1 MDTRHKKPAA
11 NTQKTDRNTIEMTIT
26 IGVHGN
32 PRLHAAV
39 NAAGPG
45 KDAAALV
52 KQLAEE
58 ALILREARAARLSLA
73 PPGNHSTAQQPLDRE
88 SHSKHGIAR
97 GALDDQTLSAA
108 LDQFSNIAD

>member
-1 MDTRHKKPAA
+1 MNTRHKNPAA
-11 NTQKTDRNTIEMTIT
+11 HAKKIDRNAIEMTIT
-26 IGVHGN
+26 INVHGN

-58 ALILREARAARLSLA
+58 ALILRDARATGISLA
-73 PPGNHSTAQQPLDRE
+73 PPINHPTAQQPLGRE
-88 SHSKHGIAR
+88 LHSKHPL
-97 GALDDQTLSAA
+97 GALDEQTLSAA
-108 LDQFSNIAD
+108 LDQFSYSAD